1 MVEVDQR
8 LIHVEDQGPVF
19 LRGLGRQ
26 ERRGRLLF
34 GGGLSLTLKL
44 RLDLELRFSL
54 GFRFDLSLGLYFSFG
69 CDLQLS

>member
-26 ERRGRLLF
+26 ERCSRLLF
-34 GGGLSLTLKL
+34 GGFSLSLKL

-54 GFRFDLSLGLYFSFG
+54 GFSFDLSLGLYFSFS